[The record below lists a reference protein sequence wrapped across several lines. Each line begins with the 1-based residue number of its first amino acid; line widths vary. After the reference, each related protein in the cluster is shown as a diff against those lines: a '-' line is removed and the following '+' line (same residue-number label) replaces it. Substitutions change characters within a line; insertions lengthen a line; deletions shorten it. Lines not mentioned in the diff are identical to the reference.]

1 MILHQDREL
10 LDDSYLDAINSLLV
24 SGEYPPL
31 FSEDETNSL
40 LQVIQQSIY
49 DLLCSSYLGESVYP
63 TGYCPIA

>member
-31 FSEDETNSL
+31 FSEDEINSL
-40 LQVIQQSIY
+40 LQVI
-49 DLLCSSYLGESVYP
+49 
-63 TGYCPIA
+63 

>member
-40 LQVIQQSIY
+40 LQVIY
-49 DLLCSSYLGESVYP
+49 DLLCSSYLGEWIYP
-63 TGYCPIA
+63 TGYCPIV